1 MLPSLSDALP
11 ILVVDDDDQMRKT
24 IGDIL
29 RYKGYSPVDAPTG
42 HGGLQ
47 TAAQMETPPA
57 IALVDLRLPDMD
69 GIELVSRLRRVS
81 ELTEVVILTGNASL
95 DSAVRA
101 LREQSYDY
109 LVKPVQPDYLLSSI
123 DRAAER
129 WRRKSAEAAM
139 RESQERLRRV
149 FDHVRDALFIT
160 NDAGEILDA
169 NPAASALT
177 GLDVHTLRGLT
188 IAQAIGAPIPTARA
202 AGGDSEYRVRSRA
215 GGTRILDV
223 QSATFSPGLSVH
235 TIRDLTERHQLEAEL
250 HQSRKMDAIGRLA
263 GGVAHDINNVLT
275 AITCYSELLL
285 GAMEEPDAR
294 REEVLEIRAA
304 AQRAGALTGQLL
316 AFSRKQPL
324 RTRVLDLN
332 TIVAGVERMIR
343 PMIGED
349 ITVELSPA
357 PDLWP
362 VRADPGQL
370 EQVILNLAVNGRD
383 AMPNGGTLAI
393 TTANLTLTEPR
404 VHRHGT
410 VEPGDYVML
419 RVTDSGSGMTEEVLA
434 HLFEPFFTTKGRE
447 SGTGLGLSTV
457 YGIVTQSRGKIEVA
471 SIEGAGTE
479 LTIYLPHVHEEPGV
493 DAEWPDAPGPTA
505 MSGAETVL
513 LVEDDAAL
521 RGLVVRLLRE
531 SGYRVI
537 TAASGDDAL
546 ALTEQ
551 ELGSVQLVVVDVVM
565 PGMNGRELAERISA
579 KRPGVKV
586 LYMSG
591 YTDDELL
598 LRGVSDLHH
607 SFLPKP
613 FTTQMLTR
621 KVREVLDNPAA
632 NGR

>member
-1 MLPSLSDALP
+1 
-11 ILVVDDDDQMRKT
+11 
-24 IGDIL
+24 
-29 RYKGYSPVDAPTG
+29 
-42 HGGLQ
+42 
-47 TAAQMETPPA
+47 
-57 IALVDLRLPDMD
+57 MD
-69 GIELVSRLRRVS
+69 GIEVVSRLRKVS

-109 LVKPVQPDYLLSSI
+109 LVKPVAPESLLSSI

-139 RESQERLRRV
+139 RETQERLRRV
-149 FDHVRDALFIT
+149 FDHVRDALFVT

-169 NPAASALT
+169 NPAASVFA
-177 GLDVHTLRGLT
+177 GLDADALRGLDL
-188 IAQAIGAPIPTARA
+188 AQAVGSPVAAIPD
-202 AGGDSEYRVRSRA
+202 AGGDSEYRVR
-215 GGTRILDV
+215 TRTGEERIVDV
-223 QSATFSPGLSVH
+223 RSATFAPGLSVH
-235 TIRDLTERHQLEAEL
+235 TVRDLTEQRQLEAEL

-285 GAMEEPDAR
+285 GAIEEQDPR
-294 REEVLEIRAA
+294 REDVLEIRAA
-304 AQRAGALTGQLL
+304 AQRAGSLTGQLL

-324 RTRVLDLN
+324 QTRVLDLN
-332 TIVAGVERMIR
+332 KIVAGVERMIR

-349 ITVELSPA
+349 ITVAVSPA

-362 VRADPGQL
+362 VRADPSQL

-383 AMPNGGTLAI
+383 AMPNGGALTIA
-393 TTANLTLTEPR
+393 TANVTLSAPHA
-404 VHRHGT
+404 HRHGT
-410 VEPGDYVML
+410 IESGDYVML
-419 RVTDSGSGMTEEVLA
+419 RIADCGSGMTEDVLT
-434 HLFEPFFTTKGRE
+434 HLFEPFFTTKGRG

-457 YGIVTQSRGKIEVA
+457 YGIVMQSQGKIEVA
-471 SIEGAGTE
+471 SAEGAGTE
-479 LTIYLPHVHEEPGV
+479 FFIYLPRAHEEPSA
-493 DAEWPDAPGPTA
+493 DAEWPDIAVPPTG
-505 MSGAETVL
+505 SGAETIL

-537 TAASGDDAL
+537 TAANGDEAL
-546 ALTEQ
+546 ALSAREV
-551 ELGSVQLVVVDVVM
+551 GAVDLVMVDVVM

-579 KRPGVKV
+579 IRPGVKV

-598 LRGVSDLHH
+598 LRGVSDLHR
-607 SFLPKP
+607 SFLAKP
-613 FTTQMLTR
+613 FTTQMLTH
-621 KVREVLDNPAA
+621 KVREVLDSSVG